1 MQGIDELLYKLVEN
15 NVAYAGEQFGENLRF
30 NSEVLTN
37 VLYDNIK
44 KLVGDKFEA
53 EDFANW
59 LADELLKNGYIL
71 KSATPPVS
79 EQETPESKEEIVYTI
94 DEKDYQDLLDKINA
108 TLTLIQTNRS
118 AIQKRLFSI
127 DGQVKDLGNPIDTQS
142 ELMARRD

>member
-71 KSATPPVS
+71 KSATPTAS
-79 EQETPESKEEIVYTI
+79 EQETPEPKEEIVYTI
-94 DEKDYQDLLDKINA
+94 DEKDYQDLLDKINS
-108 TLTLIQTNRS
+108 TLALIQTNRS
-118 AIQKRLFSI
+118 AIQKRLSSI
-127 DGQVKDLGNPIDTQS
+127 DGQVKELGNPIDTQS
-142 ELMARRD
+142 ELMSRRD